1 MSNGAFILA
10 HFANQD
16 SLIPAAQKLTG
27 DKSVTRWDAV
37 DGHVNLVVKTGD
49 AGSAGVAIKAIPGVD
64 RMFKYDIQQ
73 DFGNGATLDPALCH
87 AYVFIETEN
96 GKRDQVCKALQAQ
109 DDVLAC
115 SATQGGCDLVA
126 IVKGATFTAVDR
138 TVEEKIRLLDG
149 VLRLK
154 HNRIIDLQQL

>member
-1 MSNGAFILA
+1 MSNGAYILA
-10 HFANQD
+10 HFANQE
-16 SLIPAAQKLTG
+16 SLIPAAKKLTG
-27 DKSVTRWDAV
+27 DKSVARWDAV
-37 DGHVNLVVKTGD
+37 DGHVNLVVKAGD
-49 AGSAGVAIKAIPGVD
+49 SDGASAAVKALTGVD
-64 RMFKYDIQQ
+64 RTLRYDIQQ

-96 GKRDQVCKALQAQ
+96 GKREQICKALQAR
-109 DDVLAC
+109 DDVLSC

-126 IVKGATFTAVDR
+126 IVKGPTFTAVDR
-138 TVEEKIRLLDG
+138 TVEEEIRPLDG